1 LYERLKENSIHP
13 RRYFY
18 PLISS
23 FSMYRSLPSSQ
34 PSNLPVATEAAQQ
47 VLCLPIYPDMEM
59 EIVDR
64 VCALIAS
71 LSTGAFTASRD
82 I

>member
-1 LYERLKENSIHP
+1 
-13 RRYFY
+13 
-18 PLISS
+18 LISS

-59 EIVDR
+59 EIVDK

>member
-1 LYERLKENSIHP
+1 
-13 RRYFY
+13 

-59 EIVDR
+59 EIVDK
-64 VCALIAS
+64 VCALIESA
-71 LSTGAFTASRD
+71 
-82 I
+82 